1 MKTAGVILRESRES
15 CQKTL
20 SEISR
25 QTRIKEK
32 FLEALESSDWMS
44 LPNFAVAQ
52 GFAKN
57 YARVV
62 NANPDH
68 VAALLRRDFPQF
80 QLAGKVHEMT
90 LEPPAFWTPKTTI
103 LVVTGVTVAMLGAY
117 LIRQYMLFAA
127 PPPLEVSL
135 TNGTSSI
142 VVFGK
147 TLPGATVEVAGRR
160 VLVANDG
167 SFRLELSQEE
177 VLGRN
182 ISVESTSRTGQKTQV
197 EKEVP

>member
-1 MKTAGVILRESRES
+1 MKTAGAILQEYREN
-15 CQKTL
+15 CQKSL

-32 FLEALESSDWMS
+32 FLFALETSDWSS

-62 NANPDH
+62 NANPEH
-68 VAALLRRDFPQF
+68 VAALLRRDFPQGVA
-80 QLAGKVHEMT
+80 LPRTAEMT

-103 LVVTGVTVAMLGAY
+103 LVVAGVTVAILGVY
-117 LIRQYMLFAA
+117 LARQYMLFAS
-127 PPPLEVSL
+127 PPPLEVFTSK
-135 TNGTSSI
+135 NQSSI
-142 VVFGK
+142 LVSGK
-147 TLPGATVEVAGRR
+147 TLSGATVEVAGRT

-167 SFRLELSQEE
+167 SFTLELSQDEIA
-177 VLGRN
+177 GKG
-182 ISVESTSRTGQKTQV
+182 ISVQATSRTGQKTHI
-197 EKEVP
+197 EKAVD

>member
-1 MKTAGVILRESRES
+1 MKTAGALLQEYRENS
-15 CQKTL
+15 QKSL
-20 SEISR
+20 SEISH
-25 QTRIKEK
+25 QTKIKEK
-32 FLEALESSDWMS
+32 FLEALEASDWSS

-68 VAALLRRDFPQF
+68 VAALLRRDFPQM
-80 QLAGKVHEMT
+80 QSAGRAHEMT

-103 LVVTGVTVAMLGAY
+103 LVVAGVTVAILGAY

-127 PPPLEVSL
+127 PPPLEVSV

-147 TLPGATVEVAGRR
+147 TLPGATVEVSGRR

-167 SFRLELSQEE
+167 SFRLELSQED

-182 ISVESTSRTGQKTQV
+182 ISVESTSRTGQKAQI
-197 EKEVP
+197 EKAVP

>member
-32 FLEALESSDWMS
+32 FLEALEASDWTS

-57 YARVV
+57 YARIV
-62 NANPDH
+62 NANPEH
-68 VAALLRRDFPQF
+68 IVALVRRDFPQGGV
-80 QLAGKVHEMT
+80 LTKGAEMT

-103 LVVTGVTVAMLGAY
+103 LVVAGVTVAVLGAY
-117 LIRQYMLFAA
+117 LIRQYILFAA
-127 PPPLEVSL
+127 PPPLEVSI
-135 TNGTSSI
+135 TNGESSI

-160 VLVANDG
+160 VLVADDG
-167 SFRLELSQEE
+167 SFRLELSQED
-177 VLGRN
+177 VAGRN
-182 ISVESTSRTGQKTQV
+182 ISVASTSRTGQKAQI
-197 EKEVP
+197 EKIVP

>member
-1 MKTAGVILRESRES
+1 MKTAGAILRDSRES

-32 FLEALESSDWMS
+32 FLEALETSDWTS

-57 YARVV
+57 YAQAV
-62 NANPDH
+62 NANLEH
-68 VAALLRRDFPQF
+68 VAALLRRDFPQ
-80 QLAGKVHEMT
+80 GKVWAKTAEMT

-103 LVVTGVTVAMLGAY
+103 LVVTGVTVAVLGAY
-117 LIRQYMLFAA
+117 LVRQYMLFAA
-127 PPPLEVSL
+127 PPPLEVSI
-135 TNGTSSI
+135 TNGGSSV

-147 TLPGATVEVAGRR
+147 TLPGATVEVAGRS

-167 SFRLELSQEE
+167 SFRLELSQGE
-177 VLGRN
+177 VAGRN
-182 ISVESTSRTGQKTQV
+182 ISVESTSRTGQKTQL
-197 EKEVP
+197 EKAVP

>member
-1 MKTAGVILRESRES
+1 MKTAGNILQESRES

-32 FLEALESSDWMS
+32 FLSALETSDWTS

-62 NANPDH
+62 NANPEH
-68 VAALLRRDFPQF
+68 IIALIRRDFPQ
-80 QLAGKVHEMT
+80 GKVWTKTAEMT
-90 LEPPAFWTPKTTI
+90 LEPQAFWTPKTTI
-103 LVVTGVTVAMLGAY
+103 LVVAGITIAMLGAY

-127 PPPLEVSL
+127 PPPLEVSM
-135 TNGTSSI
+135 TNGGSSV

-147 TLPGATVEVAGRR
+147 TLPGATVEIAGRT

-167 SFRLELSQEE
+167 SFRLELSQGE
-177 VLGRN
+177 VAGRN
-182 ISVESTSRTGQKTQV
+182 ISVESISRTGQKTQV
-197 EKEVP
+197 EKTVP